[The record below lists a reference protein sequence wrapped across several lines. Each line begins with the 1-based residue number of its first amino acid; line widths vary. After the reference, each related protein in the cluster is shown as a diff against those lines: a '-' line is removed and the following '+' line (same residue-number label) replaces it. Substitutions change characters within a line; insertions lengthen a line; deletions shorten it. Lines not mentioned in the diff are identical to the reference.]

1 MGERAIRVAS
11 KYQDQAVAARYD
23 RSRYSG
29 LQGRINNLFAWYALR
44 RALAGV
50 PANGRILDIPCGT
63 GRHSWH
69 LARAGWKTVASDIS
83 EEMMGVGRA
92 AGDPAETPR
101 PTFVQGD
108 VFHLPYPDHHF
119 DAAVCIRLFN
129 LLDRPDRIK
138 VLQEL
143 TRVARVVVA
152 GHYHPYT
159 LKHLS
164 RWLRYKLGLRG
175 PLETRVTMAALND
188 ETRASGVNYHG
199 RHSVVPWLSEEWL
212 VVVSKA

>member
-1 MGERAIRVAS
+1 MEVRAARFAS
-11 KYQDQAVAARYD
+11 KYQDKAIAARYN
-23 RSRYSG
+23 RSRYSD
-29 LQGRINNLFAWYALR
+29 LQGRMNNHFSWRALR

-50 PANGRILDIPCGT
+50 RANGGILDIPCGT
-63 GRHSWH
+63 GRYSWH
-69 LARAGWKTVASDIS
+69 LARAGWETVASDIS
-83 EEMMGVGRA
+83 EEMMDVGRA
-92 AGDPAETPR
+92 AGDPAATRR

-152 GHYHPYT
+152 SYYHPYT
-159 LKHLS
+159 FKHLS
-164 RWLRYKLGLRG
+164 CWLRHKLGLRR
-175 PLETRVTMAALND
+175 PLTPRLTVASLND
-188 ETRASGVNYHG
+188 EIRASGVKFHC
-199 RHSVVPWLSEEWL
+199 RHSVVPLLSEEWL